1 MLQKAKERYGDDL
14 SITWKYFSLEQV
26 NSTQG
31 PDWKV
36 WEQDEDFPSRGMWS
50 FRAAEAARK
59 QGAEKFE
66 AFHVSLLAARHK
78 DRKDIGKMDILEE
91 IATESGL
98 DLEQFRKDIINPDTK
113 LAIGR
118 DHTEAVEEYGVFGT
132 PTIFPGNDSGF
143 YLKLMP
149 APEGAK
155 ALETFETIY
164 RTISDFPDIQEI
176 KQPRK
181 PRRE

>member
-1 MLQKAKERYGDDL
+1 MTAKGA
-14 SITWKYFSLEQV
+14 K
-26 NSTQG
+26 G
-31 PDWKV
+31 
-36 WEQDEDFPSRGMWS
+36 EDFPSRGLWS

-59 QGAEKFE
+59 QGDVKFE
-66 AFHVSLLAARHK
+66 AVHVSLLTARHK
-78 DRKDIGKMDILEE
+78 DRKDIGKLEVLEE

-98 DLEQFRKDIINPDTK
+98 DLEQFRKDIMNPDSK
-113 LAIGR
+113 AAVGR

-132 PTIFPGNDSGF
+132 PTIFPGNDRGF

-149 APEGAK
+149 APEDDK
-155 ALETFETIY
+155 ALETFENVY
-164 RTISDFPDIQEI
+164 RTISEFPDIQEL